1 MNPHKLYLS
10 VIATLLA
17 GTVLIGSAWRE
28 HVRDDAKRDAVLET
42 QKTDIAGL
50 QQSVAA
56 AREQAQAQIADW
68 ERQRKE
74 LLTIPAHASEVI
86 RQLVPLQTPI
96 QQAAASGTSV
106 APDAPSAVLSKQQE
120 VDLANYAIACK
131 ECSLARD
138 QLEQQTKDQE
148 QIIDRQ
154 ELEID
159 AAKKAAKGGSGWQRA
174 VKIAKWGA
182 VFGGIGYV
190 MGRAQ
195 R

>member
-1 MNPHKLYLS
+1 MNIHKVYLS
-10 VIATLLA
+10 
-17 GTVLIGSAWRE
+17 LIGCLIVCTALGGSAWRE
-28 HVRDDAKRDAVLET
+28 HVRDDARRDAILEA
-42 QKTDIAGL
+42 QKNDIAGL
-50 QQSVAA
+50 QQNVAA
-56 AREQAQAQIADW
+56 TREQAQEQIAQW
-68 ERQRKE
+68 ERQRKN
-74 LLTIPAHASEVI
+74 LVDTPSRAPEVI
-86 RQLVPLQTPI
+86 REVVPMQTPI
-96 QQAAASGTSV
+96 QPKVPSASAT

-138 QLEQQTKDQE
+138 QLEQETKDQQ

-154 ELEID
+154 QLEID
-159 AAKKAAKGGSGWQRA
+159 AAKKAAKGGSVWQRA
-174 VKIAKWGA
+174 VRIAKWGA

>member
-10 VIATLLA
+10 LIAILIVC
-17 GTVLIGSAWRE
+17 TVLVGSAWRE

-42 QKTDIAGL
+42 QKNDIAGL
-50 QQSVAA
+50 QQSVAS

-68 ERQRKE
+68 ERQRKQ
-74 LLTIPAHASEVI
+74 LVTMPARAPDVI
-86 RQLVPLQTPI
+86 RELVPMRTPI
-96 QQAAASGTSV
+96 QETTTSGGAS

-120 VDLANYAIACK
+120 VDLANYALGCK

-138 QLEQQTKDQE
+138 QLEQESKDQR

-154 ELEID
+154 KLEID
-159 AAKKAAKGGSGWQRA
+159 AAKKAAKGGSIWQRA
-174 VKIAKWGA
+174 VRIAKWGA